1 MIQIGLRDM
10 NEFTGIF
17 LIALFSMTGIELW
30 LSLRQSRHV
39 YANRD
44 KVPEAFS
51 EQVPLNAHQKAA
63 DYTVAKGKLNRVES
77 VFGMV
82 VMLLWTLGGGL
93 ALLSG
98 IWQDLGWSAMLTGVV
113 FILSFFVIGSLVE
126 LPLSWYKTFVL
137 EEKFGFNNNTVA
149 LFLSDLAKQ
158 TLLMLVIGAP
168 LLWGAL
174 WLMNSTGDYWWLYLW
189 ASWMG
194 FALIMMWAYPAFIA
208 PLFNK
213 FTPLDDADLKARVEA
228 LLARCGFKSQGI
240 YVMDGSRRSG
250 HGNAYFTGL
259 GNNKRIV
266 FFDTLLNTLDEDQIE
281 AVLAHELGHFRRKHV
296 IKNMVVMALLSL
308 VGLAV
313 LGWASAQ
320 SWFYTGLGVDTQS
333 NAMALT
339 LFMLVI
345 PVFSFF
351 LHPMMTALSRKYEYE
366 ADEYAASVSSAD
378 HLIQALVALYQENAS
393 TLTPDPLVSAIYD
406 SHPPATLRVAHLQ
419 ASKV

>member
-1 MIQIGLRDM
+1 M
-10 NEFTGIF
+10 NEFTWIF
-17 LIALFSMTGIELW
+17 LAALTLMTGIELW
-30 LSLRQSRHV
+30 LSLRQSRYVH
-39 YANRD
+39 AHRND
-44 KVPEAFS
+44 VPEAFKD
-51 EQVPLNAHQKAA
+51 QVELAAHQKAA
-63 DYTVAKGKLNRVES
+63 KYTVAKGEFSRIES
-77 VFGMV
+77 IFAV
-82 VMLLWTLGGGL
+82 VILLAWTLGGGL
-93 ALLSG
+93 ALLADAWNTLAWSEMTTG
-98 IWQDLGWSAMLTGVV
+98 IV
-113 FILSFFVIGSLVE
+113 FILSFFVIGSLID

-137 EEKFGFNNNTVA
+137 EDRFGFNNNTTA
-149 LFLSDLAKQ
+149 LFLSDTAKQ
-158 TLLMLVIGAP
+158 TVLMLLIGAP
-168 LLWGAL
+168 LIWGAL
-174 WLMNSTGDYWWLYLW
+174 TLMETTGEYWWLYLW
-189 ASWMG
+189 AAWMV
-194 FALIMMWAYPAFIA
+194 FALVMMWAYPAFIA

-213 FTPLDDADLKARVEA
+213 FTPLEDEQLKARVEG

-296 IKNMVVMALLSL
+296 VKNMVVMSLLSL
-308 VGLAV
+308 VGLGA
-313 LGWASAQ
+313 LGWASAET
-320 SWFYTGLGVDTQS
+320 WFYTGLGLSTQGS
-333 NAMALT
+333 AVALV

-366 ADEYAASVSSAD
+366 ADAYAASVSSSE

-406 SHPPATLRVAHLQ
+406 SHPPATLRVANLQ
-419 ASKV
+419 ANNT

>member
-1 MIQIGLRDM
+1 M
-10 NEFTGIF
+10 NEFTWIF
-17 LIALFSMTGIELW
+17 LAALTLMTGIELW
-30 LSLRQSRHV
+30 LSLRQSRYVH
-39 YANRD
+39 AHRND
-44 KVPEAFS
+44 VPEAFKD
-51 EQVPLNAHQKAA
+51 QVELAAHQKAA
-63 DYTVAKGKLNRVES
+63 KYTVAKGQFSRIES
-77 VFGMV
+77 IFAV
-82 VMLLWTLGGGL
+82 VILLAWTLGGGL
-93 ALLSG
+93 ALLADAWNTLAWSEMTTG
-98 IWQDLGWSAMLTGVV
+98 IV
-113 FILSFFVIGSLVE
+113 FILSFFVIGSLID

-137 EEKFGFNNNTVA
+137 EDRFGFNNNTTA
-149 LFLSDLAKQ
+149 LFLSDTAKQ
-158 TLLMLVIGAP
+158 TVLMLLIGAP
-168 LLWGAL
+168 LIWGAL
-174 WLMNSTGDYWWLYLW
+174 TLMETTGEYWWLYLW
-189 ASWMG
+189 AAWMV
-194 FALIMMWAYPAFIA
+194 FALVMMWAYPAFIA

-213 FTPLDDADLKARVEA
+213 FTPLEDEQLKARVEG

-296 IKNMVVMALLSL
+296 VKNMVVMSLLSL
-308 VGLAV
+308 VGLGA
-313 LGWASAQ
+313 LGWASAET
-320 SWFYTGLGVDTQS
+320 WFYTGLGLSTQGS
-333 NAMALT
+333 AVALV

-366 ADEYAASVSSAD
+366 ADAYAASVSSSE

-406 SHPPATLRVAHLQ
+406 SHPPATLRVANLQ
-419 ASKV
+419 ANNT

>member
-1 MIQIGLRDM
+1 M
-10 NEFTGIF
+10 NEFTWIF
-17 LIALFSMTGIELW
+17 LAALALMTGIELW
-30 LSLRQSRHV
+30 LSLRQSRYVH
-39 YANRD
+39 AHRD
-44 KVPEAFS
+44 NVPAAFKD
-51 EQVPLNAHQKAA
+51 QVEISAHQKAA
-63 DYTVAKGKLNRVES
+63 KYTVAKGKLNRVEN

-82 VMLLWTLGGGL
+82 LLLVWTLGGGL
-93 ALLSG
+93 ALLSDT
-98 IWQDLGWSAMLTGVV
+98 WNVLGWSEMTTGIV
-113 FILSFFVIGSLVE
+113 FILSFFVIGSLID

-137 EEKFGFNNNTVA
+137 EDRFGFNNNTLA
-149 LFLSDLAKQ
+149 LFLSDTAKQ
-158 TLLMLVIGAP
+158 TVLMLLIGAP
-168 LLWGAL
+168 LIWGAL
-174 WLMNSTGDYWWLYLW
+174 TLMESTGEYWWLYLW
-189 ASWMG
+189 AAWMG
-194 FALIMMWAYPAFIA
+194 FALVMMWAYPAFIA

-213 FTPLDDADLKARVEA
+213 FTPLEDEQLKARVEG

-296 IKNMVVMALLSL
+296 VKNMVVMSLLSL
-308 VGLAV
+308 LGLAA
-313 LGWASAQ
+313 LGWASAET
-320 SWFYTGLGVDTQS
+320 WFYTGLGVSTEG

-366 ADEYAASVSSAD
+366 ADAYAASVSSSD

-406 SHPPATLRVAHLQ
+406 SHPPATLRVARLQ
-419 ASKV
+419 SGQS